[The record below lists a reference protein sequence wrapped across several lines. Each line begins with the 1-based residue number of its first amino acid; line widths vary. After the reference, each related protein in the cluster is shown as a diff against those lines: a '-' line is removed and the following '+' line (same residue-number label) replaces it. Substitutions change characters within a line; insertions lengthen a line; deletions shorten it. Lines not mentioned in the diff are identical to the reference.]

1 MRPTATGQRWADMDD
16 DEPPPPPREPGL
28 SKHGIRVTVPL
39 KTVPPSLPKD
49 DELRRVL

>member
-1 MRPTATGQRWADMDD
+1 MGPAGQSWADMTD
-16 DEPPPPPREPGL
+16 DEPPPPPPREPGR
-28 SKHGIRVTVPL
+28 SKHGIKVTVPL